1 MDKSSNPRPT
11 YEDAGFNAFLRRSI
25 SSNLENDTLRQMARN
40 SSSVS
45 SINFDEMQVSGSLG
59 DYIDVGR
66 ITIDGAG
73 GKINFRDGDSNIVG
87 VAGDLSDV

>member
-1 MDKSSNPRPT
+1 
-11 YEDAGFNAFLRRSI
+11 
-25 SSNLENDTLRQMARN
+25 
-40 SSSVS
+40 
-45 SINFDEMQVSGSLG
+45 MQVSGSLG